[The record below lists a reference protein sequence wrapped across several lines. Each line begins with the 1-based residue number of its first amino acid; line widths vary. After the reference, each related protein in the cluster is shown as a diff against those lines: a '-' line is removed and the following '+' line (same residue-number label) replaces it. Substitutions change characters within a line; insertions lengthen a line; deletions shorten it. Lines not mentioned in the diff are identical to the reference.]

1 MHFLENPAVS
11 CRRKQ
16 NLKGFTGKQISP
28 PRQGKTSTQSARR
41 RSSVERCSQEGRGGR
56 YGWGRWVWCGPKC
69 CGSVRYGRGRFDT
82 MLGESIVETAMIN
95 VHLCLFV
102 VMCRC
107 IFGYTMCILV
117 HAYVCIFVDVLW
129 CLCVGV
135 YM

>member
-1 MHFLENPAVS
+1 
-11 CRRKQ
+11 
-16 NLKGFTGKQISP
+16 
-28 PRQGKTSTQSARR
+28 
-41 RSSVERCSQEGRGGR
+41 
-56 YGWGRWVWCGPKC
+56 
-69 CGSVRYGRGRFDT
+69 

-95 VHLCLFV
+95 VHLCLVV